1 MILTNAVKDFET
13 NVNLESKQF
22 TIGDTNKVIDLLIS
36 QYKYP
41 IRTLVQEYICNAI
54 DASKEKDLN
63 FDISTIKVELP
74 NHFNKMMFSV
84 RDFGIGLSHDRIH
97 QVFCVMGAS
106 TKSKDNNQIGGFGLG
121 AKSALAYTDHFFI
134 ASFLEGIRTDYLVR
148 KAPHGGIVLD
158 TLGSEPTTEKNGTLI
173 QVKAKDNNDIS
184 KFNDAYS
191 RLTEFW
197 DVKPKCAHNKDVKK
211 TKISDILTLSDHEVT
226 GKEYSEG
233 TWVDLGGVLYSVK
246 QRLDQSR
253 ARTTIVKIP
262 VGAVMPLQ
270 TRESL
275 NLEDKTT
282 KDIIQEFMLQ
292 ASADIKTYKKQFEGK
307 TFAESFD
314 SLNKIS
320 NLISGVVSLKEF
332 TARLDYNGLNFEI
345 DNLVHSR
352 KKQNRTYGSS
362 PKLANIKTSSSAFL
376 YSKDI
381 NSIVN
386 MDVNPKKSRLHYHLN
401 FSDKVIEVTNP
412 EMLKV
417 LESYKQVKKLSEV
430 PFEQATKK
438 RAETVNKVM
447 AKLGN
452 HGVEHWMKLDDLSV
466 KGCYATNHV
475 DSMDYS
481 AAIHLGYTVYV
492 VKQCYVKRLQS
503 ANLPSVGEVIKTL
516 NVSSEQLAMSKACRM
531 FPEIGSIVKKLQPV
545 LKNKNMLKVVKLI
558 LNVKEFH
565 GLLFDTVSD
574 KEYKRALKIAYKLNS
589 IKLRNVYKSSD
600 VLKMYLKTMRG
611 V

>member
-54 DASKEKDLN
+54 DASREKIIN

-158 TLGSEPTTEKNGTLI
+158 TLGSEPTIEKNGTLI

-226 GKEYSEG
+226 GKEYNES

-282 KDIIQEFMLQ
+282 KDIIQEYIIQ
-292 ASADIKTYKKQFEGK
+292 ANADIKTYKKQFEGK

-332 TARLDYNGLNFEI
+332 TARLDYDGLNFEI

-352 KKQNRTYGSS
+352 KRQNRTYGSS
-362 PKLANIKTSSSAFL
+362 HNLANIKTSSSAFL

-381 NSIVN
+381 NSILN

-447 AKLGN
+447 AKTGN

-466 KGCYATNHV
+466 KACYATNHV
-475 DSMDYS
+475 DSMDHS

-503 ANLPSVGEVIKTL
+503 ANIPSVGEVIKTL